1 MDISVICSPAKL
13 YFAFS
18 MAYILFNFY
27 LASVSGV
34 MVSIFYAIFGTLLL
48 WILCAAKMDFVAWGL
63 LGLPVLF
70 YILLFAI
77 MVFDRSFLSVTH
89 EYKNGTNGTNGTNGS
104 CQEET
109 ECNTCEPTCE

>member
-1 MDISVICSPAKL
+1 
-13 YFAFS
+13 

-34 MVSIFYAIFGTLLL
+34 MISIFYAIFGTLLL

-77 MVFDRSFLSVTH
+77 MVFDRSFLNVSH
-89 EYKNGTNGTNGTNGS
+89 EYRNGS
-104 CQEET
+104 GSSSCGNVEPEI